1 MSKKLISVALTVVSG
16 TALAWGVACSNSS
29 SGSNDAGSSSSSGG
43 SSSGT
48 TSSGSS
54 SGTTSSGSS
63 SGTTSSSGS
72 GSSSG
77 AGDAG
82 DGGSS
87 GGACTLTPTSPLIDD
102 QSAPMG
108 TQIALA
114 ATFTPAACGHIG
126 TWFDYPSGSGTITPA
141 QGMFAFSPSPAALP
155 ADAGPAVVSDAGDAG
170 GPQAACVSGITG
182 STQYNTSGIG
192 LNFATV
198 PGSDGGGADAGMQS
212 LIVQLPDKQETP
224 GFGCDNTVKDHE
236 CGGATKAITIGP
248 GWQPEHLAFSTF
260 SINPNYGDLNETA
273 IDPSTLTQFQ

>member
-1 MSKKLISVALTVVSG
+1 
-16 TALAWGVACSNSS
+16 
-29 SGSNDAGSSSSSGG
+29 
-43 SSSGT
+43 
-48 TSSGSS
+48 
-54 SGTTSSGSS
+54 
-63 SGTTSSSGS
+63 
-72 GSSSG
+72 
-77 AGDAG
+77 
-82 DGGSS
+82 
-87 GGACTLTPTSPLIDD
+87 
-102 QSAPMG
+102 MG

-198 PGSDGGGADAGMQS
+198 PGSDGGGGNPLQGLLNASAYTGINFWIYGGTDAGMQS

-273 IDPSTLTQFQ
+273 IDPSTLTQFQVQIQEPVADGGGVPFNFCIKNVSFF